1 MDMTTGHANAHGQ
14 RDGMPKKI
22 LDLLFAPNA
31 GIKGT
36 ANKAL
41 DLLGTHSRLVLL
53 MVLGRGR
60 CGGLMV
66 LGRGRAGLVLCHYGR
81 SGKDQLD
88 APLGSLVFGLRSHDG
103 VVIDRQHATVLG
115 RRLHVCCTDQ
125 SFHLF
130 LLSYRLTSSSII
142 PTMAASTGAFLPK
155 VSRMKW

>member
-1 MDMTTGHANAHGQ
+1 MTTGHANAHRQ
-14 RDGMPKKI
+14 RGGMPKKI

-31 GIKGT
+31 GVQSA

-41 DLLGTHSRLVLL
+41 DLLGTHSGLVLL
-53 MVLGRGR
+53 MMLGLVGNRCLVMLGRRLSRLVLRR
-60 CGGLMV
+60 CG
-66 LGRGRAGLVLCHYGR
+66 RGT
-81 SGKDQLD
+81 KDQLD
-88 APLGSLVFGLRSHDG
+88 AQLGSFIFGLRGHDG
-103 VVIDRQHATVLG
+103 VVIDRQHAAMFC
-115 RRLHVCCTDQ
+115 RRLHVGRTDQ